1 MTSLMPPSNLLPRS
15 SASHRRNC
23 LPDRS
28 TSRIAPC
35 SAVHASRRFLF
46 LVRAKPLWLQ
56 PGSELSTVTVL
67 PSHFESVFD
76 TQPTKYRLPS
86 TYNGPSGPRTL
97 LTMVV
102 SAAHAAATA
111 NWEQTARQISLI
123 VCISN
128 PYSVLPGLAGRL
140 LSAGG
145 AGSLH
150 LRAGCR

>member
-15 SASHRRNC
+15 SVSHRRNC

-35 SAVHASRRFLF
+35 SAVHASRRFLS
-46 LVRAKPLWLQ
+46 LVRARPLWLQ

-67 PSHFESVFD
+67 PSHFDIVFD
-76 TQPTKYRLPS
+76 TQPTKYRLPT
-86 TYNGPSGPRTL
+86 TYSGPSGPRTL

-111 NWEQTARQISLI
+111 SCAQAARQMSLVI
-123 VCISN
+123 CMSN
-128 PYSVLPGLAGRL
+128 LIQ
-140 LSAGG
+140 
-145 AGSLH
+145 
-150 LRAGCR
+150 CC

>member
-15 SASHRRNC
+15 SVSHRRNC

-28 TSRIAPC
+28 TARIAPC
-35 SAVHASRRFLF
+35 SAVHASRRLLF

-67 PSHFESVFD
+67 PSHFDILFD
-76 TQPTKYRLPS
+76 NQPTKYRLPQ
-86 TYNGPSGPRTL
+86 TCNAPSGPRTL

-111 NWEQTARQISLI
+111 SGAQATRQMSLVI
-123 VCISN
+123 CISN
-128 PYSVLPGLAGRL
+128 PDPVLW
-140 LSAGG
+140 
-145 AGSLH
+145 
-150 LRAGCR
+150 